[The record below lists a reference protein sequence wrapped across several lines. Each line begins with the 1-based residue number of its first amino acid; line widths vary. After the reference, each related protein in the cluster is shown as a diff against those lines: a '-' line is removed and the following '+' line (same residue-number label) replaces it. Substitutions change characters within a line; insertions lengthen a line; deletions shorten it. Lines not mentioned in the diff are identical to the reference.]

1 MHTVNRRKGFTLVE
15 LLVVIA
21 IIGILIALLLP
32 AVQAAR
38 EAARRSR
45 CKNNMRQ
52 IGLGLQN
59 YHDTLLALPPSATSA
74 PYGPLSTTFRLSTP
88 WNTMAMPP
96 VKEQGLQSGHCYS
109 WHVLILPYVEG
120 NAVTAAIDSR
130 HLAFCDA
137 PSGGTSPYPVPPNPP
152 STAAVSTYAS
162 AVNPGQG
169 GVTGY
174 SVLAKTIQTYL
185 ACPSYSGPDSAQA
198 AEYTADA
205 LQGGFGGLGITNYFG
220 MGATT
225 WVNLWD
231 SSVNDGYT
239 QTAVGQ
245 ARPAPDGCM
254 FPETFDHLG
263 GIKLRDILDGT
274 SNTIIAAESR
284 ETRFNAWW
292 DGNTGGM
299 PLVAIFEPLRRAAIG
314 MIPQVGPTAM
324 PPTAA
329 LTALNRI
336 VKDPA
341 STPIANAPIAYLR
354 ANTELMDR
362 IDSRDAIPMSGTS
375 ARMGIS
381 GTWSNNW
388 QWGPSSE
395 HPGGANHAL
404 ADASVQ
410 FYTNSIDEAV
420 YRALVS
426 RANKD
431 IANPD
436 SK

>member
-1 MHTVNRRKGFTLVE
+1 MHTDNRRKGFTLVE

-74 PYGPLSTTFRLSTP
+74 PYGPLSSTFRLQPP
-88 WNTMAMPP
+88 WNTATGLR
-96 VKEQGLQSGHCYS
+96 EQGIQSGHCYS

-120 NAVTAAIDSR
+120 NTITASIDSR

-137 PSGGTSPYPVPPNPP
+137 PSTGPPLPV
-152 STAAVSTYAS
+152 STAVTTTYAS
-162 AVNPGQG
+162 TVNPGQM

-174 SVLAKTIQTYL
+174 SSLAKSIQPYL
-185 ACPSYSGPDSAQA
+185 VCPSFSGADTAQA
-198 AEYTADA
+198 EAYTADA
-205 LQGGFGGLGITNYFG
+205 TQGGFGGLAITNYYG

-225 WVNLWD
+225 WPNLWNPK
-231 SSVNDGYT
+231 VNDGYT
-239 QTAVGQ
+239 QTAIGQ
-245 ARPAPDGCM
+245 ARPQPDGCM
-254 FPETFDHLG
+254 FPETYDHLG
-263 GIKLRDILDGT
+263 GTKLRDILDGT
-274 SNTIIAAESR
+274 SNTIIACESR
-284 ETRFNAWW
+284 ETRYNAWW

-299 PLVAIFEPLRRAAIG
+299 PMVAIFEPMRAGNALGAPAGLIA
-314 MIPQVGPTAM
+314 VGPLAV
-324 PPTAA
+324 PPTPA

-336 VKDPA
+336 IKDPN
-341 STPIANAPIAYLR
+341 STPVPNAPVPYLR
-354 ANTELMDR
+354 NVANGELWTD
-362 IDSRDAIPMSGTS
+362 IDSRATGTS
-375 ARMGIS
+375 AVMGTT
-381 GTWSNNW
+381 GVWSTSTPATQW

-410 FYTNSIDEAV
+410 FYTNSIDEGV

>member
-52 IGLGLQN
+52 IGIGLQN
-59 YHDTLLALPPSATSA
+59 YHDTLLSFPPSGTST
-74 PYGPLSTTFRLSTP
+74 PRGPLSTDKRLVKN
-88 WNTMAMPP
+88 WNAMG
-96 VKEQGLQSGHCYS
+96 VQEQGWQNGHNYS

-120 NAVTAAIDSR
+120 NTIGTAIDFR

-137 PSGGTSPYPVPPNPP
+137 PNSMMYPSPPYPASNAL
-152 STAAVSTYAS
+152 SSTYAS
-162 AVNPGQG
+162 EVTLAANG
-169 GVTGY
+169 GITGY
-174 SVLAKTIQTYL
+174 SVLCKSIQPYL
-185 ACPSYSGPDSAQA
+185 VCPSFSGPDTAQA
-198 AEYTADA
+198 TEYVTDGGSMG
-205 LQGGFGGLGITNYFG
+205 GGFGGPGITNYYG
-220 MGATT
+220 VGATT
-225 WVNLWD
+225 YPNLWNPNV
-231 SSVNDGYT
+231 SDGYSQVT
-239 QTAVGQ
+239 VGL
-245 ARPAPDGCM
+245 ARPQPDGCM
-254 FPETFDHLG
+254 YPETYDHLG
-263 GIKLRDILDGT
+263 GIKIRDILDGT
-274 SNTIIAAESR
+274 SNTVIAAESR

-299 PLVAIFEPLRRAAIG
+299 PLVAIFEPTRAGTVAGIG
-314 MIPQVGPTAM
+314 PLGPLVGPTSKAQIS
-324 PPTAA
+324 
-329 LTALNRI
+329 LNRLI
-336 VKDPA
+336 KDPA
-341 STPIANAPIAYLR
+341 STPVANAPVPYLR
-354 ANTELMDR
+354 ASTEL
-362 IDSRDAIPMSGTS
+362 ITPVDSRT
-375 ARMGIS
+375 MGGFTMGVS

-388 QWGPSSE
+388 AWGPSSE

-420 YRALVS
+420 YRALYS
-426 RANKD
+426 RANRD